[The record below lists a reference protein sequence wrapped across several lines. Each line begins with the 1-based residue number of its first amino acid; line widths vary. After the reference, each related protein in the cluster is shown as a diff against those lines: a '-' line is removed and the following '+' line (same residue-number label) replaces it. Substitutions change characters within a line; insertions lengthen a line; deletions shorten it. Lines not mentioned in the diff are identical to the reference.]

1 MCLQRPKYE
10 RNNQG
15 NVSEKFQPFSD
26 SNAKESRLNLVT
38 RSNTYNSGVLEWS
51 T

>member
-1 MCLQRPKYE
+1 MK
-10 RNNQG
+10 G
-15 NVSEKFQPFSD
+15 TTKAMAEKFQPFSD
-26 SNAKESRLNLVT
+26 SNAKESRLNLMT